1 MFFLQKS
8 LNQEIMTKKTIGVTS
23 YVEKPQM
30 IQDKRT
36 KERQGI
42 ETLLSSLTLEVD
54 NIFFNLRKADQII
67 RRELNLLN
75 QQNFKSFKKTSITPI
90 KEEKLR
96 EIIEAIPIQ
105 HLLLDEYIIYMI
117 KNDNNSIF
125 KLIKEYNSYLDK
137 RKIEEVDN
145 NKVLRGIDEKLVYYI
160 RHLGAM
166 SYHLNIHLNLLN
178 VLIRNASGVAD
189 SQQTAIKASKEI
201 VMEYMVKE
209 WGEQQRDVKF
219 LEITIDEPYAIV
231 TWALEDLSGDAI
243 LLQDEGFWQLINIS
257 AGTFSLEDF
266 ENADVPLEVAQ
277 RMLKL
282 HHHKLGY

>member
-8 LNQEIMTKKTIGVTS
+8 LNQEIMTKKAIGVTS

-105 HLLLDEYIIYMI
+105 HLLLDEYIIYML

>member
-8 LNQEIMTKKTIGVTS
+8 LNQEIMTKKAIGVTS

-105 HLLLDEYIIYMI
+105 HLLLDEYIIYML

-137 RKIEEVDN
+137 RKI
-145 NKVLRGIDEKLVYYI
+145 
-160 RHLGAM
+160 
-166 SYHLNIHLNLLN
+166 
-178 VLIRNASGVAD
+178 
-189 SQQTAIKASKEI
+189 
-201 VMEYMVKE
+201 
-209 WGEQQRDVKF
+209 
-219 LEITIDEPYAIV
+219 
-231 TWALEDLSGDAI
+231 
-243 LLQDEGFWQLINIS
+243 
-257 AGTFSLEDF
+257 
-266 ENADVPLEVAQ
+266 
-277 RMLKL
+277 
-282 HHHKLGY
+282 

>member
-1 MFFLQKS
+1 MIEK
-8 LNQEIMTKKTIGVTS
+8 NICATS
-23 YVEKPQM
+23 YLEKPQM
-30 IQDKRT
+30 IQDKRA
-36 KERQGI
+36 KERQGV

-54 NIFFNLRKADQII
+54 NIFFSLRKADQII
-67 RRELNLLN
+67 RRELISLN
-75 QQNFKSFKKTSITPI
+75 QQTFKSFKKPAINPI
-90 KEEKLR
+90 NEEKLR
-96 EIIEAIPIQ
+96 GIIESIPIQ
-105 HLLLDEYIIYMI
+105 HLLLDEYIIYML

-125 KLIKEYNSYLDK
+125 KLIKEYNNYLDK
-137 RKIEEVDN
+137 RKTEQVDN
-145 NKVLRGIDEKLVYYI
+145 NTLLRGIDEKLVYYI

-166 SYHLNIHLNLLN
+166 TYHLNIHLNLLN
-178 VLIRNASGVAD
+178 VLIKNASGVAD

-231 TWALEDLSGDAI
+231 TWELEDLSGDAI

-257 AGTFSLEDF
+257 AATFSLEDF

>member
-8 LNQEIMTKKTIGVTS
+8 LNQEIMTKKAIGVTS

-75 QQNFKSFKKTSITPI
+75 QQNIKSFKKTSITPI

-105 HLLLDEYIIYMI
+105 HLLLDEYIIYML